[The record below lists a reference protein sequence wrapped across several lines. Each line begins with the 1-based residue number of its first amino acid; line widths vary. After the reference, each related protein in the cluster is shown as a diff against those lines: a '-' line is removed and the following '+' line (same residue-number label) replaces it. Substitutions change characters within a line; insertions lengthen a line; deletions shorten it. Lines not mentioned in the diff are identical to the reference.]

1 MNDMERLCLYD
12 EQQLATVLDR
22 MAGQLAGLL
31 PGNRDIVLLG
41 VLRRG
46 VPLASLL
53 ADRLHG
59 LGVGPVRRVDLE
71 VKRYSDDL
79 TLLYPE
85 TLLRESACPGDVDLA
100 GKTVVVVDD
109 VLYRGHSLL
118 RVVQYLA
125 LRGAAEIR
133 SAILVD
139 RGVSLLPIH
148 ADVCGLRLDV
158 APGSIVEV
166 HVPPYEEDLSIELVT
181 PGQALK
187 RVLKQSRS
195 GSSSMRHD
203 AL

>member
-1 MNDMERLCLYD
+1 MNDKKRLCLYD

-31 PGNRDIVLLG
+31 SGDRDVILLG

-53 ADRLHG
+53 AERLHG
-59 LGVGPVRRVDLE
+59 LGVRPAQRVDLE
-71 VKRYSDDL
+71 VKRYGDDL

-85 TLLRESACPGDVDLA
+85 TLLRENTCPRDFDLS

-166 HVPPYEEDLSIELVT
+166 HVPPYESDLSIVLV
-181 PGQALK
+181 PPD
-187 RVLKQSRS
+187 R
-195 GSSSMRHD
+195 
-203 AL
+203 

>member
-53 ADRLHG
+53 ADRLHR

-85 TLLRESACPGDVDLA
+85 TLLRESACPSDVDLA
-100 GKTVVVVDD
+100 G
-109 VLYRGHSLL
+109 
-118 RVVQYLA
+118 
-125 LRGAAEIR
+125 
-133 SAILVD
+133 
-139 RGVSLLPIH
+139 
-148 ADVCGLRLDV
+148 
-158 APGSIVEV
+158 
-166 HVPPYEEDLSIELVT
+166 
-181 PGQALK
+181 
-187 RVLKQSRS
+187 S
-195 GSSSMRHD
+195 GG
-203 AL
+203 